1 MSNRQYPERPLVGVG
16 GIVIE
21 NGRALLVRRGT
32 EPLLGQWSI
41 PGGLLEAGETLTA
54 GVEREIEEETGLT
67 VRAVEL
73 VEAVE
78 RIFFD
83 PADSPAGSGASETVR
98 TPARPRYHY
107 VILDYLCERLSG
119 EARAGGDAA
128 EIAFAQEDEL
138 HRYELSPLTVDVL
151 RKAFAM
157 ARQRG
162 RMETR

>member
-21 NGRALLVRRGT
+21 DGRVLLVRRGQ

-41 PGGLLEAGETLTA
+41 PGGLLEAGETLIA
-54 GVEREIEEETGLT
+54 GVEREILEETGLS
-67 VRAVEL
+67 VRAMEL

-83 PADSPAGSGASETVR
+83 PVDSAAASDAQPAPRAPS
-98 TPARPRYHY
+98 RPRYHY
-107 VILDYLCERLSG
+107 VILDYLCERVSG
-119 EARAGGDAA
+119 EAQAGSDAA
-128 EIAFAQEDEL
+128 EVAFAHENDL
-138 HRYELSPLTVDVL
+138 PRYELSPLTVDVL

-157 ARQRG
+157 AARRAAPK
-162 RMETR
+162 